1 MDVGGATMVAN
12 MATIALKQPAVAA
25 RVVEAGGLPNY
36 GAQMFPVPATMPQ
49 LPLIWVEATDE
60 NQAEVTK
67 TLEIVVQETAVT
79 LQNLQQ
85 QAQVPGDQMVTT
97 FVVQPPSV
105 PAKGMPSRTRSTVTI
120 FVAGAGL
127 ALLATVVLDVLLM
140 RRKARR
146 AQRRASAEAGAE
158 LQLIDLPTDNH
169 HQTPNGTA
177 PEGVL
182 EAR

>member
-1 MDVGGATMVAN
+1 MIAN
-12 MATIALKQPAVAA
+12 MATISLKQPAVVD
-25 RVVEAGGLPNY
+25 RVVEGGGLPNY

-49 LPLIWVEATDE
+49 LPLIWVEATNED
-60 NQAEVTK
+60 QTQVTK
-67 TLEIVVQETAVT
+67 TLEIVVQQTAVA

-85 QAQVPGDQMVTT
+85 QAQVPSDQMVTS

-105 PAKGMPSRTRSTVTI
+105 PAKGLPSRTRSTVAI

-127 ALLATVVLDVLLM
+127 AVLAAVVLDVLLT

-146 AQRRASAEAGAE
+146 AQRQASAEAGAE
-158 LQLIDLPTDNH
+158 SQSVDLPNDNH
-169 HQTPNGTA
+169 QPTPSGTA

-182 EAR
+182 EAT